1 MGSSKKGKS
10 TSVSEEQTDKET
22 TDDTTDPDI
31 ENTREFEYQ
40 DNSVDIIDF
49 NYSSYAGFMVRR
61 SETRNGSIEQV
72 EKSIINKEAIND
84 DEIGDSFVRSLSL
97 VILAFSSFLG
107 GSSLS
112 ILAPFYCKEAE
123 LHGIS
128 ITGSGT
134 VFASIFVLQIIFTPV
149 FGKYLHVIG
158 SIRLF
163 ILGVLLSG
171 LTNIIFGFLPVITSG
186 PMFLA
191 ASLVTR
197 SVTAIGEAAI
207 NTSVFPLARRRSR
220 KEWQSTMMSILES
233 MVGLG
238 TTIGPF
244 IGGILFE
251 YGGFYLPFTVCG
263 FLLVASGCLAH
274 CVLDPKEEQ
283 AAVSKEDGGGFTYRT
298 LLCNPVMIVTC
309 IVTICTGIS
318 TGWYQ
323 PTLEPYVRDQFSLT
337 PTQASLLFVIDGAV
351 YAVLTP
357 IVGRLLDKGLDCKCI
372 LLVGSAII
380 LLGYLLLAPAPPF
393 LLSPSL
399 LQVCLGAGVHGAGMA
414 FNLIGTL
421 TLLGRGHP
429 DTEQVQ
435 GMVTGIWITC
445 ESVGGV
451 IGSVGG
457 GASFDMFG
465 WVSSCL
471 LAAGSQMVS
480 IVVLVMGCVIPIIA
494 TKMKPP
500 SEEEKLIK
508 NYWSNNYGACHNCM
522 LHV

>member
-1 MGSSKKGKS
+1 MGSSIKGKS
-10 TSVSEEQTDKET
+10 TSVSERETDQDTT
-22 TDDTTDPDI
+22 TDTNPDL
-31 ENTREFEYQ
+31 ENTNEFEYQ

-49 NYSSYAGFMVRR
+49 NYSSDAGFMVKR
-61 SETRNGSIEQV
+61 SETRSAPIEQV
-72 EKSIINKEAIND
+72 ETKFINKEAID
-84 DEIGDSFVRSLSL
+84 DNEIGNSFVRSFSL

-112 ILAPFYCKEAE
+112 ILAPFYSKEAE

-128 ITGSGT
+128 ITGCGT

-149 FGKYLHVIG
+149 FGKYLQVIG

-171 LTNIIFGFLPVITSG
+171 LTNIIFGFLPVIESG
-186 PMFLA
+186 PVFLT

-197 SVTAIGEAAI
+197 SITAIGEAAI

-220 KEWQSTMMSILES
+220 KTWQSTMMSILES

-244 IGGILFE
+244 IGGILFDC
-251 YGGFYLPFTVCG
+251 GGFYLPFTVCG
-263 FLLVASGCLAH
+263 SLLVASGCVAH

-283 AAVSKEDGGGFTYRT
+283 AAVSKEEDGWVTYRT
-298 LLCNPVMIVTC
+298 LLCNPVMIITC

-323 PTLEPYVRDQFSLT
+323 PTLEPYVREQFSLT
-337 PTQASLLFVIDGAV
+337 PTQASLLFVIDGGV
-351 YAVLTP
+351 YAIVTP
-357 IVGRLLDKGLDCKCI
+357 IVGRYLDKGLDCKCV
-372 LLVGSAII
+372 LLVGSAVI

-399 LQVCLGAGVHGAGMA
+399 LQACLGAGVHGAGMA

-421 TLLGRGHP
+421 TLLGRGQP

-445 ESVGGV
+445 ESLGGV

-457 GASFDMFG
+457 GASFDKFD
-465 WVSSCL
+465 WVTSCL
-471 LAAGSQMVS
+471 LAASSQMVS
-480 IVVLVMGCVIPIIA
+480 IVVLVIGCMIPIIA
-494 TKMKPP
+494 KKMEPP
-500 SEEEKLIK
+500 SEEEKLLK
-508 NYWSNNYGACHNCM
+508 NDWNNNYGACHNCL